1 MLRFL
6 LLCITVF
13 LMYVGF
19 TYVSTYDTNVQFAL
33 ANYTIETTLF
43 TFVVI
48 TLVLLLLLLTGL
60 KFIFLLFD
68 LPQIIKNKM
77 HRNKLQRLNS
87 KALKSVADLLMGNKV
102 SALDLAGR
110 VVVENGEDNTD
121 ILHLIKAEKN
131 EAFEEKVRY
140 LRMLTDKKHFST
152 YATKKLAELF
162 YNSSHYAEAEEY
174 AVMAFNKDDTDTAVM
189 LLLIRIY
196 AKMSVW
202 HKMIFI
208 VSKIQRADSSL
219 LESISGEVARYY
231 FLAAK
236 HYLAAEDDAEA
247 AKYLE
252 SSLSLKVDYIE
263 ALTLY
268 SEIKMNMKHTAEV
281 LKVLRAAYSYCPTFE
296 IAELFIRCSMSS
308 PEVIYNNLT
317 SIADPKDN
325 NGLYLAIAAY
335 LGLTDKI
342 NQLKNSDPLT
352 QDTGN

>member
-1 MLRFL
+1 
-6 LLCITVF
+6 
-13 LMYVGF
+13 MYVGF
-19 TYVSTYDTNVQFAL
+19 TYVSAYDTNVQFAL

-43 TFVVI
+43 TFTVI

-60 KFIFLLFD
+60 KFVFLIFD
-68 LPQIIKNKM
+68 LPQIIRNKM
-77 HRNKLQRLNS
+77 HRNKLQRLNN
-87 KALKSVADLLMGNKV
+87 KALKSIADLIMGKKV
-102 SALDLAGR
+102 SALDLASR
-110 VVVENGEDNTD
+110 VVLENGEDNSD

-131 EAFEEKVRY
+131 DAFEEKVRY
-140 LRMLTDKKHFST
+140 LRMLTDKKHFSI

-174 AVMAFNKDDTDTAVM
+174 AVMAFNKDDTDIDIM

-208 VSKIQRADSSL
+208 VSKIQRADSAL
-219 LESISGEVARYY
+219 LESISDEVAKYY

-252 SSLSLKVDYIE
+252 SSLSLKVDYLE
-263 ALTLY
+263 ALILY
-268 SEIKMNMKHTAEV
+268 SEIKINMKHTAEV
-281 LKVLRAAYSYCPTFE
+281 LKVLRTAYSYSPTFE
-296 IAELFIRCSMSS
+296 IAQLFINCSMSS
-308 PEVIYNNLT
+308 PEVTYNTLK
-317 SIADPKDN
+317 SIAGSKDN

-342 NQLKNSDPLT
+342 DELKNSYLPT